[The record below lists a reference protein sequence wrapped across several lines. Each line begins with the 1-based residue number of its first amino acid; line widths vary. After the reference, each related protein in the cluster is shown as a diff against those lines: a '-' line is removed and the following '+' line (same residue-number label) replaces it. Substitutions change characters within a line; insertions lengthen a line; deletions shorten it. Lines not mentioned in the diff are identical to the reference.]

1 MSRRRSRSSGD
12 TLADAL
18 EGLLMLTPW
27 WVGPLVAV
35 GAYLLLR
42 FVGPL
47 LLSGASQPLQ
57 DIFGGLARTMAPFG
71 AALVVLI
78 WVIAEIK
85 KCSRRRTLESCSNID
100 SLRALSWQEFEQL
113 VGEAYRRRGFVVA
126 ESGGGG
132 PDGGVDLVL
141 TRNGVKTLV
150 QCKQWRTWKVGVK
163 IVREL
168 YGVMTAEGAG
178 QGIVATCGSFTAD
191 AKAFAGGK
199 PLDLVDGPA
208 LWRLVEGVQTSVR
221 REVASGDQPKA
232 PAAVMPPPSADQHAA
247 ADNPVCPKCG
257 SAMVLRTARKGQNAG
272 SQFYGCS
279 RYPQCRGT
287 RPAGTSAT

>member
-1 MSRRRSRSSGD
+1 M
-12 TLADAL
+12 
-18 EGLLMLTPW
+18 
-27 WVGPLVAV
+27 
-35 GAYLLLR
+35 
-42 FVGPL
+42 
-47 LLSGASQPLQ
+47 
-57 DIFGGLARTMAPFG
+57 GLARTMAPFG

-85 KCSRRRTLESCSNID
+85 KYSRRRTLESCSNID

-191 AKAFAGGK
+191 AKAFRRGQATGLGGWAG
-199 PLDLVDGPA
+199 
-208 LWRLVEGVQTSVR
+208 LVETGR
-221 REVASGDQPKA
+221 RCPDQ
-232 PAAVMPPPSADQHAA
+232 
-247 ADNPVCPKCG
+247 
-257 SAMVLRTARKGQNAG
+257 REAG
-272 SQFYGCS
+272 SCLGRPTEGPGSSYATPLGQAA
-279 RYPQCRGT
+279 RG
-287 RPAGTSAT
+287 G